1 MSRNTILTGLDVLVE
16 HDFAPLRGRRVGLL
30 CHPASVDGRLR
41 HAATLL
47 RAAPGADLRCLFG
60 PQHGL
65 RGETQDNMVEWRG
78 FADPAT
84 GLPAYSLYGEH
95 RKPTAAMLADLD
107 LLVIDLQDVGAR
119 YYTFIWTMLLCLEA
133 CAEQG
138 KAVLVLDRPNP
149 LGDAREGNVLDPAYR
164 SFVGLEPLPMRH
176 GLTIGELARL
186 FRRRRGLDVD
196 LTVIGCRGLDP
207 GAWFDE
213 TGLPWVLPSPN
224 MPTLDTAAV
233 YPGMCLL
240 EGTEL
245 SEGRGTTRPFEI
257 FGAPWIEPERYAAR
271 LAGYDGIVIGSA
283 IHYGH
288 HAKPI
293 RELVR
298 SHRAILRTRHTA
310 FFSVSLSA
318 GGPHRDGAAAK
329 RYLEEFTTE
338 TGWKP
343 DLATSFAGAIRH
355 SRYGLLKTLLV
366 HLSLRKTGTPE
377 AGDHE
382 YTDWKAVAEFA
393 AAFARRLATP
403 ARSS

>member
-149 LGDAREGNVLDPAYR
+149 LGDAREGNVLDPDYR

-257 FGAPWIEPERYAAR
+257 FGAPWLVPEQLADR
-271 LAGYDGIVIGSA
+271 LAGDDLPGVRLRPLHFEPTFQKHQGRLCGGLQLHVTDRRAFRPVLTAVAVLCAARALWPDDFRWKEPPYEYETV
-283 IHYGH
+283 
-288 HAKPI
+288 KPPI
-293 RELVR
+293 D
-298 SHRAILRTRHTA
+298 IL
-310 FFSVSLSA
+310 A
-318 GGPHRDGAAAK
+318 GGRGLREGVDAGAAA
-329 RYLEEFTTE
+329 RDLVG
-338 TGWKP
+338 GW
-343 DLATSFAGAIRH
+343 DAE
-355 SRYGLLKTLLV
+355 
-366 HLSLRKTGTPE
+366 LRRF
-377 AGDHE
+377 GDE
-382 YTDWKAVAEFA
+382 LRELREDD
-393 AAFARRLATP
+393 
-403 ARSS
+403 